1 MTLPRTVAD
10 VLSDHVVFEIESIDR
25 LYLNVFQ
32 PRLQHGGGV
41 QQFFTGHRGN
51 KYASSVLMRP
61 VTEAFV
67 ANIHHYV
74 AAHGLDLVH
83 FRKGE
88 RKDDIAKRYLA
99 EAARADGSIPEGI
112 LFVGRAQE
120 KALVFGTQKRRNPV
134 TGASYAWLVRESVLV
149 NHFYFYGFDDDF
161 GPFFLKFCSYF
172 PYTARLCCNGNE
184 YAKRQAARAGIG
196 FTPLDNAFAAVDDV
210 AAVQAICDGLDAA
223 KIEALAGKWLAR
235 LPYPFTEEDTAA
247 DYRYEV
253 SVLQAE
259 FSLTQMLDRPLAGR
273 VFFEQMIRDNLD
285 IGRPDKVG
293 LVFDRQIHHGRKKPT
308 PGRFRTRIISSDV
321 IPSVHIDYKNTT
333 VKQYHKEGRALRT
346 ETTINNPADFGL
358 GKRLSNLPALRQVG
372 FTANRRLLGVQRISH
387 DPAEGTAAFEAV
399 SNPVI
404 APSGTRIAGMRITD
418 PRVQALLAA
427 VCVFKLTPG
436 GFTNRDLRNCLAPL
450 LGRHPA
456 EHDQRP
462 DHLRPAAAPRAR
474 HHRAHP
480 AHPPLPDHPR
490 RHPPGPLPHPA
501 QPAVPHPRHG
511 PGHRP
516 QPARRLQAPHRRT
529 RLRSRDR
536 RPRPPRW
543 PRRLNTQ
550 KEKQPDSQNLT
561 RSWRLWS
568 LKVPKRGVVL
578 ARHVGRQLRQARLQ
592 IVGLDRPVHFQVE
605 RVSHLG

>member
-25 LYLNVFQ
+25 MYLNVFQ
-32 PRLQHGGGV
+32 PRLQYGGGV
-41 QQFFTGHRGN
+41 QGFFVGHRGQ

-67 ANIHHYV
+67 ANIHHYI
-74 AAHGLDLVH
+74 ADRGLELVH

-99 EAARADGSIPEGI
+99 EATRADGTIPEGI

-120 KALVFGTQKRRNPV
+120 KALVFGTQRRRNPV
-134 TGASYAWLVRESVLV
+134 TGTSYAWLVRESVLV

-184 YAKRQAARAGIG
+184 YAKRQAAKAGIE
-196 FTPLDNAFAAVDDV
+196 FTPLDNAFAAVSDV
-210 AAVQAICDGLDAA
+210 TAVQAICDGLDAG

-235 LPYPFTEEDTAA
+235 LPYPFTAEDTAA
-247 DYRYEV
+247 GYRYEV

-259 FSLTQMLDRPLAGR
+259 FSLTQMLDRPLSGR

-308 PGRFRTRIISSDV
+308 PGRFRTRIISEDV

-358 GKRLSNLPALRQVG
+358 GKRLSNLPALRQAG

-387 DPAEGTAAFEAV
+387 DPAEGTAALAAI
-399 SNPVI
+399 SNPVTT
-404 APSGTRIAGMRITD
+404 PSGTRIAGMRITD

-427 VCVFKLTPG
+427 VCVFKLLPG
-436 GFTNRDLRNCLAPL
+436 GFTNRDLRHHLAPL
-450 LGRHPA
+450 LGLHPA
-456 EHDQRP
+456 DMTSGQITYQLRRLRAHGLIERIPRTHRYQITPGGIRQALFLTRLSQRFLIP
-462 DHLRPAAAPRAR
+462 GMAQVTGPSPPADSRLRAAARAYEAAIDDLIR
-474 HHRAHP
+474 HA
-480 AHPPLPDHPR
+480 
-490 RHPPGPLPHPA
+490 G
-501 QPAVPHPRHG
+501 
-511 PGHRP
+511 
-516 QPARRLQAPHRRT
+516 
-529 RLRSRDR
+529 
-536 RPRPPRW
+536 
-543 PRRLNTQ
+543 
-550 KEKQPDSQNLT
+550 
-561 RSWRLWS
+561 
-568 LKVPKRGVVL
+568 L
-578 ARHVGRQLRQARLQ
+578 AA
-592 IVGLDRPVHFQVE
+592 
-605 RVSHLG
+605 